1 VICLARLAA
10 DQKVEMNGGDYDL
23 IVAPGSSLPKDG
35 VIQPRLVWEVFAAEP
50 LYPHLSKL
58 AQTLA

>member
-1 VICLARLAA
+1 M
-10 DQKVEMNGGDYDL
+10 KGGDYDL